1 MEKDR
6 LWVLQVVQG
15 QGGQG
20 DCTEEVQRGGYINF
34 GSGPEDF
41 VINTCES
48 GGFRGRDDHKKGD
61 GELAVSLQK
70 QGKKD
75 NTSPEIEID
84 CLAWDL

>member
-1 MEKDR
+1 MDKDR

-41 VINTCES
+41 VI
-48 GGFRGRDDHKKGD
+48 KG
-61 GELAVSLQK
+61 
-70 QGKKD
+70 
-75 NTSPEIEID
+75 
-84 CLAWDL
+84 